1 MKKNYFKAHQYT
13 KTKSKNINKK
23 IWLNK
28 IFACLQKK
36 HKCLMF
42 QNASW
47 NIELFCVLFCFV
59 CFIVFRLFCC
69 VLLCCALL
77 CFAVFRFVVFCFVE
91 SLKWVRLP
99 KCYWVRT
106 SSEMCVIIVSAHSK
120 LVWHTPCCWKVLMK
134 EQVYVL
140 NELLIYTS
148 RLLCLNQEVLW

>member
-1 MKKNYFKAHQYT
+1 MLLGTVVFV
-13 KTKSKNINKK
+13 
-23 IWLNK
+23 
-28 IFACLQKK
+28 F
-36 HKCLMF
+36 
-42 QNASW
+42 
-47 NIELFCVLFCFV
+47 LFVHCVLFVSLCFV
-59 CFIVFRLFCC
+59 VLCFVVFCFVSFCCDLFCF
-69 VLLCCALL
+69 A
-77 CFAVFRFVVFCFVE
+77 CFYLFIFCFVVFCFVE

-148 RLLCLNQEVLW
+148 KLLCLNQEVLW